1 MPIEGTTDEGEELV
15 QSMGFSVEP
24 MMMMMETVQKLESME
39 LGSLMTVGCYS
50 LMVGVNQSEIFQT
63 RCTCDCNKIIVL
75 LLLFVKL

>member
-39 LGSLMTVGCYS
+39 LGSLMTVG
-50 LMVGVNQSEIFQT
+50 
-63 RCTCDCNKIIVL
+63 
-75 LLLFVKL
+75 